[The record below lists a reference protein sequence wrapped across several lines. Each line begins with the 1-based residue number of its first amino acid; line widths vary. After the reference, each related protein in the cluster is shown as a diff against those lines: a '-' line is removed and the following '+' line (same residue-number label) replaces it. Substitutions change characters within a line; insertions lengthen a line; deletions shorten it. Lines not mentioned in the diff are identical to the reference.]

1 MASSQQSLGRQ
12 CIDSRQN
19 DDRGRG
25 RDTVHRGGR
34 DRDDF
39 RTPIR
44 DRSPDRSGY
53 RGGSPGR
60 GRGGS
65 PGHGDY
71 RRRSRSRSGSPPMRY
86 RNDDR
91 GGGRSSPRRYNNG
104 DHNHNISVQKTPE
117 RPDPVTELNKI
128 RVKRCTEKKKK
139 ENAALIAKVA
149 ELTLQVATLTKENSD
164 LKTANNNNVKLLAVR
179 AICEGAMSDIA
190 VDSLA
195 PILNSDGCALTINNQ
210 ALAIRNVPTASEGI
224 AKMLLN
230 ATMPTGTQ
238 QNQQLGS
245 RRPKRRRK
253 NNNDTY
259 DTEDS
264 SSSGDD
270 VKDEELRTYREYS
283 HALYRTCCAE

>member
-1 MASSQQSLGRQ
+1 M
-12 CIDSRQN
+12 
-19 DDRGRG
+19 
-25 RDTVHRGGR
+25 
-34 DRDDF
+34 
-39 RTPIR
+39 
-44 DRSPDRSGY
+44 
-53 RGGSPGR
+53 
-60 GRGGS
+60 
-65 PGHGDY
+65 
-71 RRRSRSRSGSPPMRY
+71 
-86 RNDDR
+86 
-91 GGGRSSPRRYNNG
+91 
-104 DHNHNISVQKTPE
+104 QKTPE
-117 RPDPVTELNKI
+117 RPDPVTELNRI

-210 ALAIRNVPTASEGI
+210 ALAIRNVPTASEEI
-224 AKMLLN
+224 ATMLLN

-270 VKDEELRTYREYS
+270 VKDEELRTYREPNKRNTKHS
-283 HALYRTCCAE
+283 